1 MWYHSWGQVKLTEGG
16 KGLKPVD
23 ADEDTI
29 LRVGVR
35 NGSAAAAHTQS
46 RKSCRYTERSRAF
59 LFVQTQARFPW
70 VQTALAGI
78 DRTNS

>member
-35 NGSAAAAHTQS
+35 NGSAAAAHTHLGKVAVT
-46 RKSCRYTERSRAF
+46 RKDPGLSCLYKLKHGSHGCKP
-59 LFVQTQARFPW
+59 L
-70 VQTALAGI
+70 
-78 DRTNS
+78 